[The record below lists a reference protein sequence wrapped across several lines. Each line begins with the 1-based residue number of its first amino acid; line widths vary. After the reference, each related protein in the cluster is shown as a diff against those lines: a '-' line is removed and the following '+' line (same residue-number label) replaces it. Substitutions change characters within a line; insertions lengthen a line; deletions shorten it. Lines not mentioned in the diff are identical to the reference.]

1 MDIILYSNKI
11 DEYLMHDNGIDYDN
25 EAITELWDNFPTE
38 LGHTFRQ
45 RKEYNSDGICIRNM
59 THYRYVAVR

>member
-11 DEYLMHDNGIDYDN
+11 DEYLKHDNESDYDN
-25 EAITELWDNFPTE
+25 EAITELWDNLPTE
-38 LGHTFRQ
+38 LGYTSRQ

-59 THYRYVAVR
+59 TNYRYAAVR